1 MNTVLFAENHI
12 AAEKEIL
19 MQRVAGRRVQAKT
32 VPGLPGWVL
41 IVVLLMVGLWQAPV
55 AGAAVQP
62 PQELIETTASKM
74 LEKLKQEKASLKAN
88 PDRVYDLVNTI
99 VVPHFDFELMAK
111 RVLGKHWRDATPKQR
126 QEFVEAFKG
135 VLVRTYANRLTE
147 YTDYKIN
154 YLKSPAEPEPGRAVV
169 RSEVALPGQMPVQID
184 YRLLLRGDNWKV
196 YDVAIEGVSL
206 VTNYRSSFNTEIT
219 QGGLDQL
226 ISRLQEPGGVKP

>member
-1 MNTVLFAENHI
+1 MNTMSNTESETRMSSKAPATVLRPARAWQRAGWSWVTLLV
-12 AAEKEIL
+12 AA
-19 MQRVAGRRVQAKT
+19 
-32 VPGLPGWVL
+32 
-41 IVVLLMVGLWQAPV
+41 LLVIPA

-62 PQELIETTASKM
+62 PQQLIELTASRM
-74 LEKLKQEKASLKAN
+74 LEKLKQEKATLKTHPERA
-88 PDRVYDLVNTI
+88 YDLVNEI

-111 RVLGKHWRDATPKQR
+111 RVLGKHWRDANQKQR
-126 QEFVEAFKG
+126 EEFVEAFKG

-154 YLKSPAEPEPGRAVV
+154 YLQAPQERDPERALV

-184 YRLLLRGDNWKV
+184 YRLLLRGENWKV

-219 QGGLDQL
+219 QRGLDKL
-226 ISRLQEPGGVKP
+226 ISRLQDPVGTKP

>member
-1 MNTVLFAENHI
+1 
-12 AAEKEIL
+12 
-19 MQRVAGRRVQAKT
+19 MQRNAGRSVQAAT
-32 VPGLPGWVL
+32 RSRLLGWAMFLALL
-41 IVVLLMVGLWQAPV
+41 IVCALQVPT

-74 LEKLKQEKASLKAN
+74 LEKLKQEKATLKAN

-111 RVLGKHWRDATPKQR
+111 RVLGKHWRDATAKQR
-126 QEFVEAFKG
+126 EEFVEAFKG

-184 YRLLLRGDNWKV
+184 YRLLLRGENWKV

-219 QGGLDQL
+219 QGGIDQL

>member
-1 MNTVLFAENHI
+1 MNMNRIAEGLG
-12 AAEKEIL
+12 APSREIPTR
-19 MQRVAGRRVQAKT
+19 QVARHGARPNGQ
-32 VPGLPGWVL
+32 PLPKWA
-41 IVVLLMVGLWQAPV
+41 LMVSLLLASVWLTPV

-62 PQELIETTASKM
+62 PQELIETTASQM
-74 LEKLKQEKASLKAN
+74 LEKIKQEKATLKAN

-111 RVLGKHWRDATPKQR
+111 RVLGKHWRDANPKQR
-126 QEFVEAFKG
+126 EEFVEAFKG

-147 YTDYKIN
+147 YTDYKIH
-154 YLKSPAEPEPGRAVV
+154 YLKTPAETDPGRALV

-184 YRLLLRGDNWKV
+184 YRLLLRGENWKV